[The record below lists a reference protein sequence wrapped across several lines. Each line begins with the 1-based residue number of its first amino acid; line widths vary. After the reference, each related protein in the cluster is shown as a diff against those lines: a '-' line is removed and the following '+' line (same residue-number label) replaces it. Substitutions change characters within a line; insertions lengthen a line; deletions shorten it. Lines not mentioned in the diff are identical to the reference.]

1 MLVGSAEQFWDMAH
15 SELMEEPLTR
25 SVIAAFFEVYNNL
38 GYGFLEHLYVIALE
52 RELRAR
58 GA

>member
-1 MLVGSAEQFWDMAH
+1 MAH